1 MTLSEI
7 AHIELMNISKFS
19 AQFAALCLMVG
30 LAFTYFN
37 SRYSFAFN
45 AADSDC
51 LYASFFLIDKWD
63 KSVSKGELAAF
74 VMNSPNAIHGVGGR
88 WIKKVAAT
96 EGMSV
101 HVDQDK
107 TVIAGT
113 EVVDLSLSYSFQY
126 LGMSISDI
134 QTDWLIPAGEFFM
147 MGETISSYDSR
158 YWGTVKQSDIIGKA
172 YAIF

>member
-1 MTLSEI
+1 MTSPEV
-7 AHIELMNISKFS
+7 ACSQFMKISKFS
-19 AQFAALCLMVG
+19 AQFAALCTVVG
-30 LAFTYFN
+30 LSFTYFN
-37 SRYSFAFN
+37 MRYSFAFN

-51 LYASFFLIDKWD
+51 LYASFFLVDKWD

-74 VMNSPNAIHGVGGR
+74 VMNSPNAIHGVGGK

-96 EGMSV
+96 EGMTV

-107 TVIAGT
+107 TVIAGI
-113 EVVDLSLSYSFQY
+113 EVVDLSLNYSLQY